1 MRVKWKR
8 QEHFFHDGNFRGDQ
22 LGATM
27 MKLNAVLAA
36 WGLPRLPEVGRS
48 SAMLMASLVK

>member
-1 MRVKWKR
+1 
-8 QEHFFHDGNFRGDQ
+8 
-22 LGATM
+22 M